1 MEHRKGLY
9 KRNTNSEANDI
20 MTTFE
25 NVRINRF
32 KRLWYI
38 SWEHRKGLYK
48 KNTNPEA
55 NDIMTTFENVW
66 INRF

>member
-20 MTTFE
+20 ITTFE

-32 KRLWYI
+32 KRL
-38 SWEHRKGLYK
+38 
-48 KNTNPEA
+48 
-55 NDIMTTFENVW
+55 
-66 INRF
+66 